1 MYTAWFTTNCKD
13 SFGNLENKPHKSI
26 LEFFSIFSMCSIQ
39 KSSIHRYF
47 LKPQVLFKSGFY
59 LVKYSIFTS
68 TFYQDLHLIFYKV
81 QFWHFTSHKNT
92 VCCNFELYRCQQA
105 EAIKE
110 ILSRDI
116 ISKKMC
122 WKLQLINNLAIHN
135 FSQVEPSCSLH
146 FF

>member
-1 MYTAWFTTNCKD
+1 MTVWD
-13 SFGNLENKPHKSI
+13 SGLWKINIHMAKKWPELIIEQSFKSNI
-26 LEFFSIFSMCSIQ
+26 RFRSVF
-39 KSSIHRYF
+39 RYF
-47 LKPQVLFKSGFY
+47 LKPQVLFRSGFY
-59 LVKYSIFTS
+59 SVKYSIFTPN
-68 TFYQDLHLIFYKV
+68 FYQDLHLIFFKV
-81 QFWHFTSHKNT
+81 QFWHFTSHINT